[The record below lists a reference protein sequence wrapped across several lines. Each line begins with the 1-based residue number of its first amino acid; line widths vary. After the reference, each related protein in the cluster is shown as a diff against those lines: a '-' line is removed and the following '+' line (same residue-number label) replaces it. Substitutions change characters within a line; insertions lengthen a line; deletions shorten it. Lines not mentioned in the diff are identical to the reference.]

1 MNIKEYL
8 QQHRLITDGAM
19 GTYYEKKY
27 QNHTEASEYANTKYP
42 ERILDI
48 HLEYMRAGAKL
59 IRTNTFA
66 SNTLLFDNVEQVQ
79 ENIRAGFAIAQQARE
94 RYLQE
99 LGRQEDIYIAADIG
113 PVYAAGLEEEKQA
126 LEEYQAICDAFLSCG
141 AEIFLFETQT
151 DFAELGRAAAYV
163 REKAPE
169 AFVAAQFAFDKSGYT
184 RSGISLGRIVEMAE
198 GCRELDAYGFNCG
211 VGAAHMYQ
219 LLKNTAFSGDKYVS
233 ALPNAGYPVSLRG
246 KTIYAD
252 NEAYFVKMGCEIA
265 QLGIDIQGGCCGT
278 TPDYIHRL
286 SEALSKKERGQKN
299 RIGEREQQTLQ
310 NRSEK
315 DAAVYQAGM
324 QNAVRREQDLP
335 QGAGMEQNDFRR
347 KLLAGEKVY
356 VVELD
361 PPFKNDISKVM
372 DGAKLVKEAGADMID
387 LADSPMARA
396 RMDAGALAARIQR
409 EIGIPAMPHLCC
421 RDKNLIALRSAIMG
435 NYMNGIRQMLFIT
448 GDPVERDARNRI
460 SSVFD
465 VNSIRLMQ
473 YMQEMNIELYEDEP
487 VFYGGALNYHGANP
501 DAILQRMY
509 RKKEAGCSYFM
520 TQPIYAPEDIERIRW
535 LKERIDTKILCGI
548 MPLVSYKNAMFIHN
562 EMPGIQIPED
572 IRSRY
577 RPEMTREEA
586 QETAVEIS
594 VKIINHLEDLADGY
608 YFMTPFNR
616 AGLIVE
622 ILRKGRR
629 RLK

>member
-1 MNIKEYL
+1 MKIKEYL
-8 QQHRLITDGAM
+8 QQHRLVTDGAM

-48 HLEYMRAGAKL
+48 HLEYLRAGAKL

-66 SNTLLFDNVEQVQ
+66 SNTLLFENMEQVQ
-79 ENIRAGFAIAQQARE
+79 ENIRAGFAIAQQAKE

-113 PVYAAGLEEEKQA
+113 PVYAAGLEEKQT
-126 LEEYQAICDAFLSCG
+126 LEEYKAVCDAFLSCK

-151 DFAELGRAAAYV
+151 DFSELGRAAAYI
-163 REKAPE
+163 REKSPE
-169 AFVAAQFAFDKSGYT
+169 AFIAAQFAFDKSGYT
-184 RSGISLGRIVEMAE
+184 RSGISLERIIEMAE

-219 LLKNTAFSGDKYVS
+219 LLKNAAFSGDKFVS
-233 ALPNAGYPVSLRG
+233 ALPNAGYPVTLRG

-278 TPDYIHRL
+278 TPDYIRSL
-286 SEALSKKERGQKN
+286 SEALSKAGRGQKN
-299 RIGEREQQTLQ
+299 RSRMQVQQTLYH
-310 NRSEK
+310 RSG
-315 DAAVYQAGM
+315 V
-324 QNAVRREQDLP
+324 EQD
-335 QGAGMEQNDFRR
+335 DFQR
-347 KLLAGEKVY
+347 KLLAGEKVC

-372 DGAKLVKEAGADMID
+372 DGARLVKEAGADMID

-396 RMDAGALAARIQR
+396 RMDAGALAAKLQR

-448 GDPVERDARNRI
+448 GDPVGRDARDRI

-473 YMQEMNIELYEDEP
+473 YMQEMNIELYGDEP

-535 LKERIDTKILCGI
+535 FKERIDTKILCGI
-548 MPLVSYKNAMFIHN
+548 MPLVSFKNAMFIHN
-562 EMPGIQIPED
+562 EMPGIQVPED

-586 QETAVEIS
+586 QEAAVEIS
-594 VKIINHLEDLADGY
+594 VKMIKNLEDIADGY

-616 AGLIVE
+616 AGLIAE
-622 ILRKGRR
+622 IMHAAFK
-629 RLK
+629 